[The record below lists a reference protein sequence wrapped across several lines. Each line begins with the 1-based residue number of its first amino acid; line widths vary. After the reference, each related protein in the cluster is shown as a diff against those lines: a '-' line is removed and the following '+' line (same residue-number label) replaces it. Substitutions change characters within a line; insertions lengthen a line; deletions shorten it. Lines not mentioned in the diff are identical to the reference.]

1 MAALRE
7 WLQDK
12 APTQLP
18 PGAIGWNYHRF
29 GTAET
34 HALLRT
40 WSQDGHIL
48 AVAVQDSPKLVGMTV
63 APDAFHDE
71 DFARRLVQDLSCPGA
86 AFCRKERP
94 PLRPGK
100 ACCSTTC

>member
-1 MAALRE
+1 MAAG
-7 WLQDK
+7 QS
-12 APTQLP
+12 AHATA
-18 PGAIGWNYHRF
+18 PGAVGWNYHRF

-71 DFARRLVQDLSCPGA
+71 DFARRLVQDLSLPGRGVLPEGTA
-86 AFCRKERP
+86 SVEVS
-94 PLRPGK
+94 K